1 MQNRELKPFFGVIM
15 AGRRPTPTP
24 FKLVTGNPGKRPL
37 NSKEPK
43 PKEGYPDIPQ
53 HFNEQA
59 KDIYLW
65 LCDML
70 NDMGLLTV
78 VDGIAIERL
87 TKCYIEILECDKVIE
102 EHGQVQQV
110 VNTQGELVLKSNP
123 AVAQRADADRRLRA
137 WMIEYGLTQASRS
150 KVKVNGKEEANE
162 LDQFFG

>member
-1 MQNRELKPFFGVIM
+1 M